1 MIPITRETIRTVVQP
16 DKMIF
21 IYTPFCGTC
30 HLARRILEEIE
41 EASNGAV
48 IFYELN
54 AGLFPEVMQQ
64 ERIESVPCLLMTNNG
79 EPSKIYSFESLG
91 KLNNLL
97 HSNR

>member
-1 MIPITRETIRTVVQP
+1 MIPITRETIQLVEQS

-30 HLARRILEEIE
+30 HLARKILEEIE
-41 EASNGAV
+41 VASKGN
-48 IFYELN
+48 ITFYELN

-64 ERIESVPCLLMTNNG
+64 KRIESVPCLLLTTNA

-91 KLNNLL
+91 ELNSLL

>member
-1 MIPITRETIRTVVQP
+1 MIPITRETIQLLDQS

-30 HLARRILEEIE
+30 HLARKILEEIE
-41 EASNGAV
+41 VASKGNV
-48 IFYELN
+48 TFYELN

-64 ERIESVPCLLMTNNG
+64 KRIESVPCLLITTND

-91 KLNNLL
+91 ELNSLL

>member
-1 MIPITRETIRTVVQP
+1 MIPITRETMQVVEQP

-30 HLARRILEEIE
+30 HLARKILEEIE
-41 EASNGAV
+41 EASKGNV
-48 IFYELN
+48 TFYELN

-64 ERIESVPCLLMTNNG
+64 KRIESVPCLLITSKE
-79 EPSKIYSFESLG
+79 EPSRIYSFESLG
-91 KLNNLL
+91 ELNNLL